1 MVLVAA
7 MNESAAVRKKKKKPL
22 DKAARV

>member
-7 MNESAAVRKKKKKPL
+7 MKDGAAVRKKKKKPL